1 MSTDL
6 SECLDQLSPLM
17 ESAIK
22 LMQSMRLN
30 PSEHIALSFLAC
42 ADFSIRA
49 ALAIPK
55 KDEELTEEQ
64 RECIMK
70 LLDKKRRDA
79 DEIMQAAAQKFM
91 FGNKVQ

>member
-1 MSTDL
+1 MSNDL

-17 ESAIK
+17 ESAVK
-22 LMQSMRLN
+22 LIQSMGLN
-30 PSEHIALSFLAC
+30 PSEHIALSFLTC

-49 ALAIPK
+49 ALSIPTR
-55 KDEELTEEQ
+55 DEALTEEQ
-64 RECIMK
+64 RECIME
-70 LLDKKRRDA
+70 LLDRKRRDA